1 MARKKP
7 GMGQNR
13 PVGTGASSL
22 NNLPGAEKAKSVAQ
36 TQKHIHHILSAV
48 KSNNIDAN
56 DVIFQ
61 IAKATNNDVN
71 ALDKDDILANLI
83 KLSSGDLVAVSERL
97 QLSKTLILGDP
108 QPYVFRKYVIEAGKV
123 ASETRVS
130 SLNPRSQTWLS
141 SIDVEDIDKT
151 MSKQQKEEAY
161 GYEGEDGVIELFDG
175 SRRRLNAIEKTLP
188 LEVFVSDRPIT
199 LADFVVYDQQTEAK
213 LGRSAR
219 DNGVFWKK
227 IIEENE
233 LTAKDVADM
242 YGFSEKHVNNCIEF
256 ANINEDLIGLS
267 YAPSRLGAGNLTK
280 LKSLENKLD
289 AEQIASLQATKSEIV
304 ASKEFLEYEGD
315 LVAKNTYVIKRIVD
329 AAEAIFKCG
338 ELAPKK
344 PEFMPLAKGSRK
356 SQAVLKKEDIRSD
369 KKSIITYQIKDYPE
383 KIRQKLIRDIDKI
396 ILKHVG

>member
-71 ALDKDDILANLI
+71 DLDKDDILANLI
-83 KLSSGDLVAVSERL
+83 KLSSGELVAVSERL
-97 QLSKTLILGDP
+97 QLSKTLILDDP

-242 YGFSEKHVNNCIEF
+242 YGFSEKHVNNCI
-256 ANINEDLIGLS
+256 
-267 YAPSRLGAGNLTK
+267 
-280 LKSLENKLD
+280 
-289 AEQIASLQATKSEIV
+289 
-304 ASKEFLEYEGD
+304 
-315 LVAKNTYVIKRIVD
+315 
-329 AAEAIFKCG
+329 
-338 ELAPKK
+338 
-344 PEFMPLAKGSRK
+344 
-356 SQAVLKKEDIRSD
+356 
-369 KKSIITYQIKDYPE
+369 
-383 KIRQKLIRDIDKI
+383 
-396 ILKHVG
+396 